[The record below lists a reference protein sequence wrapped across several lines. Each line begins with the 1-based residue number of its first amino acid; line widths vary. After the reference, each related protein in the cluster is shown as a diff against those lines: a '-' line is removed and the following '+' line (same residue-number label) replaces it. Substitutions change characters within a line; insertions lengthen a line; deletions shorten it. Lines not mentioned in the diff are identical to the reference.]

1 MPEPAGA
8 SAPSPRFPL
17 QQAMPHTPK
26 TASPVVAPVILRVAV
41 PSPLRRLF
49 DYLPP
54 ADLSDAS
61 AAGLVPGMR
70 VAVPFGTRTLVAILV
85 SVQTRSSVASGKLKR
100 ALHLIDEQ
108 ALLPPSLMELYVW
121 AAQYYQHP
129 PGEVFQTML
138 PALLRQD
145 RPAAR
150 PPRKVWRLTDAG
162 HALAPDALRRAP
174 RQREIIDFLSEH
186 GELDKTSLLET
197 EISPA
202 ALATLVSAGLVLS
215 LEEADG
221 GPPPAL
227 SARPPRE
234 PSLMLNGEQLHAVG
248 TVAAAL
254 DSYSCFLL
262 DGVTGSGK
270 TEVYLQIIA
279 TVLSRGQQAL
289 VLVPEISLTPQTIGR
304 FRRRFQC
311 RIAVLHSGLTD
322 TERLH
327 AWLDA
332 RDGVAQIII
341 GTRSALFT
349 PMARPGVLI
358 VDEEHDGS
366 FKQQDGFRYSA
377 RDLAVVRARRENIC
391 IVLGSATPSLES
403 LYNVRGGRY
412 THLPLTERAGL
423 AAQPSLHLVDTTQEQ
438 VQEGFSGPLLSRIGS
453 HLQAGNQVLVF
464 LNRRGFA
471 PTLQCGDCGWIS
483 ECAHCDARMTLH
495 KTTPHL
501 RCHHCDSR
509 RPIDRHCPLC
519 KSRNLQALGLGTE
532 RSQVWLQ
539 GLFPDTRVLRID
551 RDTTRRK
558 NELDVLLN
566 EVHQGGPCI
575 LIGTQ
580 MLAKGHHFPR
590 VTLVAVLDADAGLF
604 SADFRGQEHT
614 AQLLMQVAGRS
625 GREGMPGEVLI
636 QTRHASHPTLQTLV
650 REGYGHFARVLLEE
664 RRLAGMPPYSALA
677 LIRAE
682 AEDYRAPES
691 FLAMVRTLAEARL
704 RETAE
709 RGIILMGPLPAPMEK
724 RAGKFRAQLQISAQ
738 QRPLL
743 QQLLAG
749 LCPQIEALREA
760 RSVRWSVDV
769 DPQDMI

>member
-1 MPEPAGA
+1 
-8 SAPSPRFPL
+8 
-17 QQAMPHTPK
+17 MPHSAT
-26 TASPVVAPVILRVAV
+26 TSRAPAATVILRLAV

-54 ADLSDAS
+54 ESIDAAH
-61 AAGLVPGMR
+61 AATLAPGIR
-70 VAVPFGTRTLVAILV
+70 VAVPFGPRTLVAILV
-85 SVQTRSSVASGKLKR
+85 SVQSTSSVPANKLKR
-100 ALHLIDEQ
+100 ALHLIDERP
-108 ALLPPSLMELYVW
+108 LLPESLMELYVW
-121 AAQYYQHP
+121 SAQYYQHP
-129 PGEVFQTML
+129 PGEVFQAML

-150 PPRKVWRLTDAG
+150 PSRRLWRLTDAG
-162 HALAPDALRRAP
+162 RALPAEALLRAP
-174 RQREIIDFLSEH
+174 RQREIIEFLAEH
-186 GELDKTSLLET
+186 GELDRTALLET
-197 EISPA
+197 EISPS
-202 ALATLVSAGLVLS
+202 ALATLVAAGLVRVT
-215 LEEADG
+215 EEANSASG
-221 GPPPAL
+221 ATTSLTRPA
-227 SARPPRE
+227 RE
-234 PSLMLNGEQLHAVG
+234 ASLMLNAEQTHAVD

-254 DSYSCFLL
+254 HGFGCFLL

-279 TVLSRGQQAL
+279 TVLAQGLQAL
-289 VLVPEISLTPQTIGR
+289 VLVPEISLTPQTISR

-332 RDGVAQIII
+332 RDGTAQIII

-358 VDEEHDGS
+358 VDEEHDAS

-377 RDLAVVRARRENIC
+377 RDLAIVRARRENIC
-391 IVLGSATPSLES
+391 IMLGSATPSLES
-403 LYNVRGGRY
+403 LHNVHTGRY
-412 THLPLTERAGL
+412 TRLPLTGRAGQ
-423 AAQPSLHLVDTTQEQ
+423 AAQPTLHLVDTTREH
-438 VQEGFSGPLLSRIGS
+438 VQEGFSGPLLERIGS

-471 PTLQCGDCGWIS
+471 PTLQCADCGWVS
-483 ECAHCDARMTLH
+483 ECVQCDARMTLH

-501 RCHHCDSR
+501 RCHHCDAR
-509 RPIDRHCPLC
+509 RPIDRHCPHC
-519 KSRNLQALGLGTE
+519 KSRSLQALGLGTE
-532 RSQVWLQ
+532 RSQAWLQ
-539 GLFPDTRVLRID
+539 DLFPGTRVLRID

-566 EVHQGGPCI
+566 EVHQGGACI

-664 RRLAGMPPYSALA
+664 RRLAGMPPFCALA

-682 AEDYRAPES
+682 AEDYRAPET
-691 FLAMVRTLAEARL
+691 FLALVRNLADTRL
-704 RETAE
+704 RECGDT
-709 RGIILMGPLPAPMEK
+709 GITLMGPLPAPMEK
-724 RAGKFRAQLQISAQ
+724 RAGKYRAQLQIRAQ
-738 QRPLL
+738 QRQGL
-743 QQLLAG
+743 QQLLAT

-769 DPQDMI
+769 DPQDML